1 MINTKRIRK
10 PRDFS
15 PDARSKRFER
25 FICALFTLYM
35 CALYVVNEIAGYIA
49 IAEALLIVFMV
60 FAFMYIVNG
69 RKLVIGPGIVFIA
82 AFAAFC
88 YLSAIWAFNAQ
99 AALAKAKT
107 VTLILIA
114 CIFINS
120 FFAVSGRID
129 SFVKAML
136 AAGLVLTVFLL
147 IYYGPVEFIRR
158 TIDGER
164 LGEEIANQ
172 NSIGMY
178 AAYTVVICFY
188 YAILKNKK
196 AFYFVSLLPMLTVA
210 GSGSRKALLI
220 CVLGFLFM
228 FLFKPRKGGDIRGIL
243 KLLIGL
249 CAAALVLSLLMSLPI
264 FGTVSSRMSSLL
276 KIFTDSDSVDNST
289 YLRMLMIKGGW
300 QYFLLHPFTGIG
312 IGNSQYVAASIV
324 GRETYLHN
332 NFIELL
338 ASTGIFGFLIYYM
351 PYAYVTGAFI
361 KRLKKHEPLCILALC
376 LVTISVFMDVAQ
388 VSYYSKFSY
397 ITLIF
402 AFLALRDAKLKEKAA
417 SDASTAASEAEASA
431 SAGKDCA
438 AENLG
443 DAETASKSP
452 V

>member
-35 CALYVVNEIAGYIA
+35 CALYVVNEIAGYVA

-164 LGEEIANQ
+164 LG
-172 NSIGMY
+172 
-178 AAYTVVICFY
+178 
-188 YAILKNKK
+188 
-196 AFYFVSLLPMLTVA
+196 
-210 GSGSRKALLI
+210 
-220 CVLGFLFM
+220 
-228 FLFKPRKGGDIRGIL
+228 
-243 KLLIGL
+243 
-249 CAAALVLSLLMSLPI
+249 
-264 FGTVSSRMSSLL
+264 
-276 KIFTDSDSVDNST
+276 
-289 YLRMLMIKGGW
+289 
-300 QYFLLHPFTGIG
+300 
-312 IGNSQYVAASIV
+312 
-324 GRETYLHN
+324 
-332 NFIELL
+332 
-338 ASTGIFGFLIYYM
+338 
-351 PYAYVTGAFI
+351 
-361 KRLKKHEPLCILALC
+361 
-376 LVTISVFMDVAQ
+376 
-388 VSYYSKFSY
+388 
-397 ITLIF
+397 
-402 AFLALRDAKLKEKAA
+402 
-417 SDASTAASEAEASA
+417 
-431 SAGKDCA
+431 
-438 AENLG
+438 
-443 DAETASKSP
+443 
-452 V
+452 